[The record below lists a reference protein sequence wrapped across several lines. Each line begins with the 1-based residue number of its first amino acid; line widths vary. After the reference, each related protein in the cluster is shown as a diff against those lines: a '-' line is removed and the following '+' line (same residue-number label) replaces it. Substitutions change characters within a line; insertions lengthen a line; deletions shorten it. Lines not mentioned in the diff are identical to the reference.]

1 MPPAGT
7 CHLPGPGLLELG
19 STHWSTRTQ
28 QGHKDL
34 NDVLGGLA

>member
-7 CHLPGPGLLELG
+7 CHLPGPGLLALG

-28 QGHKDL
+28 QAQEADTVCG
-34 NDVLGGLA
+34 VLA